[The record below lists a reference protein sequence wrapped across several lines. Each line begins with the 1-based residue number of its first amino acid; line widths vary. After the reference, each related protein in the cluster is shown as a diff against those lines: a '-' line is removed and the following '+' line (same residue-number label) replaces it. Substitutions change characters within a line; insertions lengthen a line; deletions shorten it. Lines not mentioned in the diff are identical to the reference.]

1 MTDRPK
7 PILGA
12 ALGLNGLMAHRDW
25 VLEKQRDVELQDFHT
40 AQALDDDWR
49 PLAEETRRM
58 LDGHTGR
65 RGLHGPFWGFKIDS
79 HDPEIRAVVRRRLLQ
94 GLECCAFLGADQ
106 MVIHSPFSTWD
117 GNNLDAWDNA
127 REQLVERVHLTLKD
141 VVARAESQ
149 GCTLVIENIEDRDPR
164 DRVALAASLNSAAV
178 RVSLDTGHA
187 HYAHVS
193 TGAPPVDYH
202 VRAAGEA
209 LHHIHLQDVD
219 GYADRHWAPGRGTIL
234 WPSLFDA
241 LAKIHSNPRL
251 ILELR
256 DKGTLREGAAY
267 LERLGVAE

>member
-1 MTDRPK
+1 MTTRPK

-12 ALGLNGLMAHRDW
+12 ALGLNGLITHRDW
-25 VLEKQRDVELQDFHT
+25 LLDRQRDLELQDFHT
-40 AQALDDDWR
+40 AATLDDDWR

-106 MVIHSPFSTWD
+106 MVVHSPFTTWD
-117 GNNLDAWDNA
+117 GNNLDAFPGA
-127 REQLVERVHLTLKD
+127 RAQLAERVHLTLKD

-149 GCTLVIENIEDRDPR
+149 GCTLVIENIEDTDPM
-164 DRVALAASLNSAAV
+164 DRVALAASFNSPAV

-187 HYAHVS
+187 HYAHCS
-193 TGAPPVDYH
+193 TGAPPVDFH
-202 VRAAGEA
+202 VRLAGDA
-209 LHHIHLQDVD
+209 LHHVHLQDTD
-219 GYADRHWAPGRGTIL
+219 GHADRHWAPGRGTIL
-234 WPSLFDA
+234 WPSLFEA
-241 LAKIHSNPRL
+241 LAGISSNPRL

-256 DKGTLREGAAY
+256 DKNTLPEAAAH
-267 LERLGVAE
+267 LVKLGLAE